1 MHGITDTCILKRQTN
16 NKKHIACSNYRSP
29 SPHHFC
35 VICTQS
41 TCDITQSTQGHWT
54 GAAVTHGPVQ
64 LQGGDTQLFQ
74 SQQRGGRWGSCST
87 AENKG
92 RPASHAQTNMTK
104 LWWRCNNKQTSNY
117 QATLSFF
124 DWKLKLLTGHY
135 KKKKPHNCPKKVLCV
150 SLSATSADFF
160 FLSLFFMCFTL
171 VPHSTPD
178 WGETQSPV

>member
-29 SPHHFC
+29 SPQHFC

-64 LQGGDTQLFQ
+64 LQGGTHSCF
-74 SQQRGGRWGSCST
+74 SHNSAERWGSCST

-104 LWWRCNNKQTSNY
+104 LWWRFNNKQTSNY

-135 KKKKPHNCPKKVLCV
+135 KKNPQLPQKGALCLAV
-150 SLSATSADFF
+150 SNISRFF